1 MVLCGLCRSTVDR
14 GALWFSGSWRRRWAV
29 GSQGTD
35 NLAEFVVMGKR
46 QVVFVQDV
54 HFKIQV
60 VS

>member
-1 MVLCGLCRSTVDR
+1 M
-14 GALWFSGSWRRRWAV
+14 

-35 NLAEFVVMGKR
+35 NLAQFVVMGKR